1 MEYNKNKKT
10 ITLEVHEYSKLINDL
25 KLMNSKIDELQK
37 IFLPYDSEV
46 IKTDSNNSVEE
57 SDIKIEIKKMYE
69 DKSIT
74 YKQYRV
80 LKYMLENQ
88 YFSDAE
94 VSKSTAVSYSSISQ
108 WKKKDLKFKNMYNK
122 ILLFKTI

>member
-10 ITLEVHEYSKLINDL
+10 ITLEVQEYSKLINDL
-25 KLMNSKIDELQK
+25 KLMNSKIDELQR

>member
-10 ITLEVHEYSKLINDL
+10 ITLEVQEYSKLINDL